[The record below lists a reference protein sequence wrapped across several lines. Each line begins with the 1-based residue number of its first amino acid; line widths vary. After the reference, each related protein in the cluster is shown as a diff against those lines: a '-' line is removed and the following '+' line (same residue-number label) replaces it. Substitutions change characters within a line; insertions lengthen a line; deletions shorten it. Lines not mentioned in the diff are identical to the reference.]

1 MLRLLGNILWHVP
14 FMGFLSALAAFLVG
28 LLLTV
33 LVVTS
38 PIGLGLIQYSK
49 FLLLPFSYSMV
60 PANDLGEEQNILWKT
75 YSTIIM
81 IVYLPVGLILCL
93 VQIFQIAG
101 LFLSIVGIPAG
112 IVLLKSLST
121 YLNPVNKKCVP
132 VAVAYHVEAN
142 KNKASVD
149 AYFSQ

>member
-14 FMGFLSALAAFLVG
+14 FLGFLSALGAFLLG

-38 PIGLGLIQYSK
+38 PLGLGLIQYSK

-60 PANDLGEEQNILWKT
+60 SGSDLGEEQNVLWKT

-81 IVYLPVGLILCL
+81 ILYLPIGLLLSLLLIVQIVGLCIT
-93 VQIFQIAG
+93 
-101 LFLSIVGIPAG
+101 IVGIPVAM
-112 IVLLKSLST
+112 VLFKSLST
-121 YLNPVNKKCVP
+121 YLNPVNKICVP
-132 VAVAYHVEAN
+132 VAVASHLAAN
-142 KNKASVD
+142 KDRETVD
-149 AYFSQ
+149 AYFNK

>member
-1 MLRLLGNILWHVP
+1 MLRILGNILWHVP
-14 FMGFLSALAAFLVG
+14 FMGFLSALAAFLLG

-60 PANDLGEEQNILWKT
+60 SGSDLGDERNALWKT
-75 YSTIIM
+75 YSTIVM
-81 IVYLPVGLILCL
+81 IVYLPLGILLSIILFFQIIGLCL
-93 VQIFQIAG
+93 T
-101 LFLSIVGIPAG
+101 IVGIPVG

-132 VAVAYHVEAN
+132 VAVAYHVEAAKGQATVESYFN
-142 KNKASVD
+142 K
-149 AYFSQ
+149 

>member
-14 FMGFLSALAAFLVG
+14 FLGFLSALGAFLLG

-38 PIGLGLIQYSK
+38 PLGLGLIQYSK

-60 PANDLGEEQNILWKT
+60 SGSDLGEEQNVLWKT

-81 IVYLPVGLILCL
+81 ILYLPIGLLLSLLLIVQIVGLCIT
-93 VQIFQIAG
+93 
-101 LFLSIVGIPAG
+101 IVGIPVAM
-112 IVLLKSLST
+112 VLFKSLST
-121 YLNPVNKKCVP
+121 YLNPVNKICVP
-132 VAVAYHVEAN
+132 LGEHHGG
-142 KNKASVD
+142 
-149 AYFSQ
+149 FSCPICELYR